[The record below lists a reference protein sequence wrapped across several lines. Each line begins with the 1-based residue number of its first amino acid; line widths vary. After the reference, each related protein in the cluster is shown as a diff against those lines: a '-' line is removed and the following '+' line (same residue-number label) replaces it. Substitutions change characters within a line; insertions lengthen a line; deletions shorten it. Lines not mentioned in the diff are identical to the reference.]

1 MSGAMTTAIFI
12 TTSNNKT
19 PKSLNWRHLV
29 FPCTVVD
36 TMADSSQLTQGGSK
50 VRWPCQSTIV
60 GVACAELRH
69 SDRNL
74 RTAWFKKEDFKIG
87 IKKEKKHWVDFNHYR
102 MDVYSIVPSRFR
114 ETQVDLFASRESF
127 HHQLYYSLSRMRRH
141 TAGLGLYVSMRFP
154 HWTECTEV
162 ESVCKLVFFSPKRL
176 LKTHN
181 WSSAFFPPRK
191 VGV

>member
-1 MSGAMTTAIFI
+1 MSGAMTTATF
-12 TTSNNKT
+12 NNKT

-87 IKKEKKHWVDFNHYR
+87 IKKEKNTGWILIIIGWMCTQSCGTHESSDSQSIQRNPGGPVCFLWVLPLPA
-102 MDVYSIVPSRFR
+102 V
-114 ETQVDLFASRESF
+114 
-127 HHQLYYSLSRMRRH
+127 
-141 TAGLGLYVSMRFP
+141 
-154 HWTECTEV
+154 
-162 ESVCKLVFFSPKRL
+162 L
-176 LKTHN
+176 LPVTDAQAHSWPWALRKY
-181 WSSAFFPPRK
+181 AFPPLNWMHWS
-191 VGV
+191 GVCLQTGVLLAEKTPEDAQLE